1 MKKIYNFIKKT
12 NTILIF
18 VLAVI
23 LIGTFSKDI
32 IKDLTRESYQHPKVE
47 VANNQASEEVKIE
60 YKTKYYKKV
69 KDNYLFKLNSDKID
83 QSVERKSG
91 SFRLFAEYE
100 DEYTVNLIFVDNTG
114 KTSYLLEKDAYI
126 MSIETPSFLE
136 DSNHTVRNIYLIA
149 SEDTNKDGFLSHE
162 DEMSLYMSKVDG
174 TELIVL
180 ANNVI
185 DYQFSDTNEI
195 VINWL
200 EGEESRRGTYN
211 LEKNKLRTFNIEI

>member
-32 IKDLTRESYQHPKVE
+32 IKDLTRESYQPPKVE
-47 VANNQASEEVKIE
+47 VTNNETSEEVKIE

-83 QSVERKSG
+83 RSVERKSG
-91 SFRLFAEYE
+91 SFRFADYE

-149 SEDTNKDGFLSHE
+149 SEDRNEDGFLSHE
-162 DEMSLYMSKVDG
+162 DSITLYTSKIDG
-174 TELIVL
+174 TELTV
-180 ANNVI
+180 AAKEVV
-185 DYQFSDTNEI
+185 DYKFSDTNEI
-195 VINWL
+195 VVNWI
-200 EGEESRRGTYN
+200 EGEMSRHGIYD
-211 LEKNKLRTFNIEI
+211 LENNKLLTLDIEI